1 MGHCYSL
8 PTPITAV
15 FSPLL
20 SSIRNRCQFAR
31 CFPFTAVFSSPS
43 SLIYHLFQYAA
54 LPSSIFRFQSAVFN
68 LSLCHHLYVTTIFN
82 STPFSDQRRF
92 QIAAVFN
99 SPSFFHR
106 PSPQFNFILQNQK
119 KYPYLVVIRLEDND
133 GGDCQSFSEMKLQ

>member
-1 MGHCYSL
+1 MQKIRLHTMGHCYSL

-31 CFPFTAVFSSPS
+31 RFPFTAVFSSPS
-43 SLIYHLFQYAA
+43 SLICHLFQYAA
-54 LPSSIFRFQSAVFN
+54 LPTSIIRFQSAVFN
-68 LSLCHHLYVTTIFN
+68 LSLCHHLYFTAIFN

-106 PSPQFNFILQNQK
+106 RSLILSCRTRK
-119 KYPYLVVIRLEDND
+119 SIHIL
-133 GGDCQSFSEMKLQ
+133 S